1 MSTVA
6 SSRRLRLSRRAI
18 LGGLIAL
25 TGLSGASGLAGLVA
39 CSGPAVPDRH
49 TLIDSRDNYDPRSL
63 DPALST
69 DVPTGRAVSYVFDGL
84 TRFTPKAAVVPDL
97 ATSWELA
104 ADGVTYT
111 FHLRHGVRFH
121 DGTSFSAADVRHSWE
136 RVLDPATRG
145 GRGWPLYPIRGAQE
159 FAAGKASGI
168 AGLQVVND
176 STIRITLTEPFAIF
190 PKMLAMPATAIV
202 PKVTPP
208 NFGEHPIGTG
218 PWKFVAWHH
227 DDYLLFARN
236 TQYHDGAPLA
246 DSLEARIIPELS
258 TAEAEFQAG
267 NVDVFE
273 VPAQESPSWQANEET
288 RPLLQSAPSLRLIY
302 GAINTTRGP
311 LRDVRVRQA
320 INLAVDRG
328 MILRRLM
335 GGRGTLAAGVIPPSL
350 DGFNPSL
357 AAYPYD
363 TTRARALLR
372 EAGYP
377 DGIDIE
383 LWTSQS
389 EQFPRIAQTIQAYL
403 GQVGI
408 RVKIVQRDAS
418 SMREAARNGKTDIA
432 LKDWYADYP
441 DAENFLYPLL
451 HSANRGVGGNVSFFS
466 DAAFDSVVSK
476 ARREPDDQ
484 KRFVLYREAD
494 SLAHEQAP
502 MLFMF
507 FYTEVYAVQPW
518 LKGFTVPSI
527 FTGER
532 WTAAHI
538 ERPPKQPAK

>member
-1 MSTVA
+1 VPAVLPTALSTA
-6 SSRRLRLSRRAI
+6 
-18 LGGLIAL
+18 LIA
-25 TGLSGASGLAGLVA
+25 GLLAVYG
-39 CSGPAVPDRH
+39 CGGTTVPDRR

-84 TRFTPKAAVVPDL
+84 TRFTPKAQVVPDL

-111 FHLRHGVRFH
+111 FHLRTGVQFH
-121 DGTSFSAADVRHSWE
+121 DGTPFSAADVRHSWE
-136 RVLDPATRG
+136 RVLDPKTRG
-145 GRGWPLYPIRGAQE
+145 GRGWPLYPIHGAKE
-159 FAAGKASGI
+159 YAAGTASTI
-168 AGLQVVND
+168 AGLSVLND
-176 STIRITLTEPFAIF
+176 STIRVTLTEPFAIF

-202 PKVTPP
+202 PRHTPP
-208 NFGEHPIGTG
+208 DFGEHPIGTG

-236 TQYHDGAPLA
+236 PRYHDGAPVA
-246 DSLEARIIPELS
+246 DSLQARIIPELS
-258 TAEAEFQAG
+258 TAAAEFQAG
-267 NVDVFE
+267 NVDVLQ
-273 VPAQESPSWQANEET
+273 VPAQESPSWESNEET

-320 INLAVDRG
+320 INMAVDRG
-328 MILRRLM
+328 MILKRLM

-350 DGFNPSL
+350 DGYNATL
-357 AAYPYD
+357 GAYPYD

-377 DGIDIE
+377 NGIDIE

-389 EQFPRIAQTIQAYL
+389 EQFPRMAQTIQAYL
-403 GQVGI
+403 ARVGI
-408 RVKIVQRDAS
+408 RVKLVQRDAS
-418 SMREAARNGKTDIA
+418 SMREAARNGKTDLA

-451 HSANRGVGGNVSFFS
+451 HSANRGVGGNVSFYS
-466 DAAFDSVVSK
+466 NQTFDSVVSR

-484 KRFVLYREAD
+484 RRFALYREAD
-494 SLAHEQAP
+494 SLAHDQAP

-507 FYTEVYAVQPW
+507 FYTELYAVQPW

-532 WTAAHI
+532 WTTAHI
-538 ERPPKQPAK
+538 ERPPAAKPAR

>member
-1 MSTVA
+1 MMSTATPITGHRDHPTDVRR
-6 SSRRLRLSRRAI
+6 SSRRSAVALLAA
-18 LGGLIAL
+18 IAL
-25 TGLSGASGLAGLVA
+25 VAGCGGSGSPSRL
-39 CSGPAVPDRH
+39 

-84 TRFTPKAAVVPDL
+84 TRFTPQAQVVPDL

-104 ADGVTYT
+104 SDGVTYT
-111 FHLRHGVRFH
+111 FHLKHGVEFH
-121 DGTSFSAADVRHSWE
+121 DGTHFGAADVRHSWE
-136 RVLDPATRG
+136 RVLDPKTRG
-145 GRGWPLYPIRGAQE
+145 GRGWPLYPIRGARE
-159 FAAGKASGI
+159 FAAGTTASI
-168 AGLQVVND
+168 SGLQIVDD
-176 STIRITLTEPFAIF
+176 STVRVTLTEPFAIF

-202 PKVTPP
+202 PRITPP
-208 NFGEHPIGTG
+208 DFGEHPIGTG

-236 TQYHDGAPLA
+236 ARYHDGAPLA

-258 TAEAEFQAG
+258 TAEAEFEGG
-267 NVDVFE
+267 NVDVLQ
-273 VPAQESPSWQANEET
+273 VPAQESPSWESNDET

-311 LRDVRVRQA
+311 LRDARVRQA
-320 INLAVDRG
+320 INLAVDRR
-328 MILRRLM
+328 MILKRLM
-335 GGRGTLAAGVIPPSL
+335 GGRGSLASGVIPPSL
-350 DGFNPSL
+350 DGYDPSL
-357 AAYPYD
+357 DPYPYD

-377 DGIDIE
+377 NGIDIE

-403 GQVGI
+403 ARVGV
-408 RVKIVQRDAS
+408 RVKLVQRDAS
-418 SMREAARNGKTDIA
+418 SMREAARNGRTDIA

-441 DAENFLYPLL
+441 DAENFLFPLL

-466 DAAFDSVVSK
+466 DAAFDSLVSR
-476 ARREPDDQ
+476 ARREPDDT
-484 KRFVLYREAD
+484 KRVALYRQANAM
-494 SLAHEQAP
+494 AHEQAP

-507 FYTEVYAVQPW
+507 FYTELYAIQPW

-532 WTAAHI
+532 WMQARI
-538 ERPPKQPAK
+538 VRPKVTK

>member
-6 SSRRLRLSRRAI
+6 HSRGFRLSRRAI
-18 LGGLIAL
+18 LAGLVA
-25 TGLSGASGLAGLVA
+25 LSGAAGLSAPVA
-39 CSGPAVPDRH
+39 CSGPGVPDRR

-104 ADGVTYT
+104 SDGITYT
-111 FHLRHGVRFH
+111 FHLRDGVRFH
-121 DGTSFSAADVRHSWE
+121 DGTSFSASDVRHSWE
-136 RVLDPATRG
+136 RVLDPATKG

-159 FAAGKASGI
+159 FAAGKAPSISG
-168 AGLQVVND
+168 LKVVDD
-176 STIRITLTEPFAIF
+176 STIQITLTEPFAIF

-208 NFGEHPIGTG
+208 DFGEHPIGTG

-236 TQYHDGAPLA
+236 MQYHDGAPLA

-267 NVDVFE
+267 NVDVLQ
-273 VPAQESPSWQANEET
+273 VPAQESPSWESNEET

-363 TTRARALLR
+363 TARARALLKD
-372 EAGYP
+372 AGYP
-377 DGIDIE
+377 NGIDLE

-403 GQVGI
+403 AQVGI

-451 HSANRGVGGNVSFFS
+451 HSNNRGVGGNVSFFS
-466 DAAFDSVVSK
+466 NATFDSVVSR

-484 KRFVLYREAD
+484 KRFALYREAD

-507 FYTEVYAVQPW
+507 FYTELYAVQPW

-532 WTAAHI
+532 WTTAHI
-538 ERPPKQPAK
+538 ERPPKTAPK